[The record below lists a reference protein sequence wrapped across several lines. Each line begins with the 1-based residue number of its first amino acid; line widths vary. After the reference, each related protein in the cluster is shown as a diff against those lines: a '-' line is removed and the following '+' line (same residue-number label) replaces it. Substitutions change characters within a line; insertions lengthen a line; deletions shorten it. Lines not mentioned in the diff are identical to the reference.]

1 MTRKLFHEEL
11 DEIRS
16 DVIRLGALAGEAV
29 ERGAR
34 ALLDADLNVVG
45 QVQENDEQI
54 DALTHA
60 IEQHTYL
67 LLAQQQPMAVDLRML
82 VTVLRVIHEIERIG
96 DLMVKVAKTTRR
108 LYPYQLEPRVRGI
121 IDQMRGQAVSQLRL
135 AVEAFADADAARASA
150 LPDMDDVMDEL
161 QKDLFAA
168 IFSTH
173 AAANDEAVLHHA
185 VAIALVGRHFER
197 IGDHAANVAER
208 VQFMVTG
215 HFPFEVVSG

>member
-1 MTRKLFHEEL
+1 MTRRLFHEEL

-16 DVIRLGALAGEAV
+16 DVIRLGALAGEAI

-34 ALLDADLNVVG
+34 ALLDGDLNVVS
-45 QVQENDEQI
+45 QVEANDEQL

-108 LYPYQLEPRVRGI
+108 LYPYQLEPRVRGL
-121 IDQMRGQAVSQLRL
+121 IDRMRGQAVSQLRL

-173 AAANDEAVLHHA
+173 TADDEAVHHA
-185 VAIALVGRHFER
+185 VSIALVGRHFER